1 MLTLRTRHCL
11 GRSLTTMTHGKKK
24 FDHLPLAQKG
34 PLEVP
39 FSGRLLLDNPFYNKG
54 TCFTSQ
60 ERLNL
65 HLKGLLPTN
74 IQTLDEQVA
83 RAYQQ
88 YSAQPDDLSKNTFMT
103 SMAEQNSVLYYRLIQ
118 DHLREMF
125 SIIYTP
131 TEGDAIQNY
140 SRIFRRPDGCF
151 LSIKHPEEV
160 EERLS
165 KFVREGEPDGGVD
178 YIVVSDGEQ
187 ILGIGDQGIGG
198 ILISV
203 AKLALTTIC
212 AGIHP
217 DRTLPV
223 VLDTGTDNEGL
234 LNDNLYLGHR
244 FKRVRGQ
251 AYDDFVD
258 KFIRTAKKLYPKAY
272 IHFEDF
278 GLANARRLLNK
289 YRNEFTVFNDDV
301 QGTGCVTLA
310 AIMAGLHIN
319 QVKMDDL
326 RVVLFGA
333 GTAGC
338 GIAEQVQTAIATQ
351 SGKSKEEVANQ
362 IWCVDKPG
370 LLLDNMGDSLSIA
383 QKPYAR
389 KASEW
394 DGKDAKSLLSIIA
407 EVKPHVL
414 IGTSTKP
421 GAFTKEVVQEM
432 AKHVDRPIILP
443 LSNPTRL
450 HEAKPEDVI
459 HWTDGRAL
467 VATGS
472 PFPAVE
478 YNGKEIEVAECN
490 NSVCFPGIGL
500 GGVLCQTKLMT
511 DKMLV
516 AAVTALAREA
526 PAMKDPGKALVP
538 DVEDARSVSVKI
550 AMAVIR
556 CAEEEGLAQVR
567 DIPQSDDELQ
577 EWVEAQ
583 MWDPVYRPYVEA
595 KDALHAPR

>member
-1 MLTLRTRHCL
+1 MEE
-11 GRSLTTMTHGKKK
+11 GK
-24 FDHLPLAQKG
+24 FDHLPLANKG
-34 PLEVP
+34 PLKVP
-39 FSGRLLLDNPFYNKG
+39 LYGRLLLDNPFYNKG

-60 ERLNL
+60 ERLDFG
-65 HLKGLLPTN
+65 LKGLLPTN
-74 IQTLDEQVA
+74 IQNLDEQVM

-88 YSAQPDDLSKNTFMT
+88 YCNQPDDLSKNTFMT
-103 SMAEQNSVLYYRLIQ
+103 SMAEQNTVLYYRLIQ

-131 TEGDAIQNY
+131 TEGDAIENY

-151 LSIKHPEEV
+151 LSIKHPDEV

-165 KFVREGEPDGGVD
+165 KFVRENDPDGGVD
-178 YIVVSDGEQ
+178 YIVVSDGEE
-187 ILGIGDQGIGG
+187 ILGIGDQGVGG

-203 AKLALTTIC
+203 AKLALMTIC
-212 AGIHP
+212 GGLHP

-223 VLDTGTDNEGL
+223 ILDTGTDNENL
-234 LNDNLYLGHR
+234 LNDDLYLGHR
-244 FKRVRGQ
+244 FRRVRGQ
-251 AYDDFVD
+251 RYDEFCD

-272 IHFEDF
+272 VHFEDF
-278 GLANARRLLNK
+278 GLPNARRLLDK
-289 YRNEFTVFNDDV
+289 YRTEFPVFNDDV

-319 QVKMDDL
+319 GVKMSDL
-326 RVVLFGA
+326 RVVVFGA

-338 GIAEQVQTAIATQ
+338 GIAEQVQAAIATQ
-351 SGKSKEEVANQ
+351 SEKSKEDVANQ

-370 LLLDNMGDSLSIA
+370 LLLDDMGDTLSMA
-383 QKPYAR
+383 QRPFAR
-389 KASEW
+389 EASEW
-394 DGKDAKSLLSIIA
+394 QGKDTKSLKSVIA

-414 IGTSTKP
+414 IGTSTVP
-421 GAFTKEVVQEM
+421 GAFTKEAVQEM
-432 AKHVDRPIILP
+432 AKHVERPIILP

-450 HEAKPEDVI
+450 HEAKPEDLI

-472 PFPAVE
+472 PFPPVKH
-478 YNGKEIEVAECN
+478 NGKEIEVAECN

-500 GGVLCQTKLMT
+500 GGVLCRTKLVT

-516 AAVTALAREA
+516 AAVTALAKEA
-526 PAMKDPGKALVP
+526 PAMRDPEKALVP
-538 DVEDARSVSVKI
+538 GVEMARPVSVKI

-556 CAEEEGLAQVR
+556 CAVEDGLAQTT
-567 DIPQSDDELQ
+567 DIPVDSDEELQ

-583 MWDPVYRPYVEA
+583 MWDPVYRPYVR
-595 KDALHAPR
+595 P

>member
-1 MLTLRTRHCL
+1 
-11 GRSLTTMTHGKKK
+11 MTFGNDK
-24 FDHLPLAQKG
+24 FAHLPLAQKG
-34 PLEVP
+34 PLHVP
-39 FSGRLLLDNPFYNKG
+39 FSGRLLLDSSFYNKG

-60 ERLNL
+60 ERADL

-74 IQTLDEQVA
+74 IQTLDEQVT

-140 SRIFRRPDGCF
+140 SRVFRRPDGCF
-151 LSIKHPEEV
+151 LSIKHLEEV

-165 KFVREGEPDGGVD
+165 KFVRGEDGGVD

-187 ILGIGDQGIGG
+187 ILGIGDQGVGG

-217 DRTLPV
+217 DRTLPI
-223 VLDTGTDNEGL
+223 VLDTGTDNEEL
-234 LNDNLYLGHR
+234 LNDDLYLGHR

-258 KFIRTAKKLYPKAY
+258 KFIRAAKKLFPQAY

-278 GLANARRLLNK
+278 GLDNARRLLDRYQK
-289 YRNEFTVFNDDV
+289 EFTVFNDDI

-319 QVKMDDL
+319 KVEMKDL
-326 RVVLFGA
+326 RVVLFGS

-362 IWCVDKPG
+362 IW
-370 LLLDNMGDSLSIA
+370 
-383 QKPYAR
+383 
-389 KASEW
+389 
-394 DGKDAKSLLSIIA
+394 
-407 EVKPHVL
+407 
-414 IGTSTKP
+414 
-421 GAFTKEVVQEM
+421 
-432 AKHVDRPIILP
+432 
-443 LSNPTRL
+443 
-450 HEAKPEDVI
+450 
-459 HWTDGRAL
+459 
-467 VATGS
+467 
-472 PFPAVE
+472 
-478 YNGKEIEVAECN
+478 
-490 NSVCFPGIGL
+490 
-500 GGVLCQTKLMT
+500 
-511 DKMLV
+511 
-516 AAVTALAREA
+516 
-526 PAMKDPGKALVP
+526 
-538 DVEDARSVSVKI
+538 
-550 AMAVIR
+550 
-556 CAEEEGLAQVR
+556 
-567 DIPQSDDELQ
+567 
-577 EWVEAQ
+577 
-583 MWDPVYRPYVEA
+583 
-595 KDALHAPR
+595 

>member
-1 MLTLRTRHCL
+1 MASDAAKHSHLTLPSTR
-11 GRSLTTMTHGKKK
+11 
-24 FDHLPLAQKG
+24 G
-34 PLEVP
+34 PLQVP
-39 FSGRLLLDNPFYNKG
+39 LSGRLLLDSPFYNKG
-54 TCFTSQ
+54 TGFTSQ
-60 ERLNL
+60 ERLDF

-88 YSAQPDDLSKNTFMT
+88 YSNQGDDLAKNTFMT
-103 SMAEQNSVLYYRLIQ
+103 SMAEQNTVLYYRLIQ
-118 DHLREMF
+118 DHLKEMF

-131 TEGDAIQNY
+131 TEGDAIENY
-140 SRIFRRPDGCF
+140 SRVFRRPDGCF
-151 LSIKHPEEV
+151 LSIKHPDEV
-160 EERLS
+160 EERMS
-165 KFVREGEPDGGVD
+165 KFVREGDPDGGVD
-178 YIVVSDGEQ
+178 YIVVSDGEE

-212 AGIHP
+212 AGLHP

-234 LNDNLYLGHR
+234 LNDELYLGHR
-244 FKRVRGQ
+244 IKRVRGEP
-251 AYDDFVD
+251 YTDFVD
-258 KFIRTAKKLYPKAY
+258 RFVRTAKKLFPKAY

-278 GLANARRLLNK
+278 GLTNARTLLDR
-289 YRNEFTVFNDDV
+289 YRNETAVFNDDI

-319 QVKMDDL
+319 KVKMEEL
-326 RVVLFGA
+326 RVVIFGA

-338 GIAEQVQTAIATQ
+338 GIAEQIQAAIATEA
-351 SGKSKEEVANQ
+351 GKSKDDVVNQ

-370 LLLDNMGDSLSIA
+370 LLLESMGDSLSIA

-389 KASEW
+389 PSSEGW
-394 DGKDAKSLLSIIA
+394 EDKDHKSLQAIIA
-407 EVKPHVL
+407 SVKPHVL

-432 AKHVDRPIILP
+432 AQHVERPLIFP

-450 HEAKPEDVI
+450 HEAKPQDLAE
-459 HWTDGRAL
+459 WSEGRAL

-472 PFPAVE
+472 PFPPVQ
-478 YNGKEIEVAECN
+478 YGGKEIEVAECN

-500 GGVLCQTKLMT
+500 GAVLSRAKLVT

-516 AAVTALAREA
+516 SAVTALAKEA
-526 PAMKDPGKALVP
+526 PALKDPDQGALVP
-538 DVEDARSVSVKI
+538 DVEDARRVSVKI

-556 CAEEEGLAQVR
+556 CAVDDGLAQVEE
-567 DIPQSDDELQ
+567 IPVHNDEELQ
-577 EWVEAQ
+577 EWVQAQ
-583 MWDPVYRPYVEA
+583 MWDPVYREYQKA
-595 KDALHAPR
+595 

>member
-1 MLTLRTRHCL
+1 MASDAAKDSHLTLPSTR
-11 GRSLTTMTHGKKK
+11 
-24 FDHLPLAQKG
+24 G
-34 PLEVP
+34 PLQVP
-39 FSGRLLLDNPFYNKG
+39 LSGRLLLDSPFYNKG
-54 TCFTSQ
+54 TGFTSQ
-60 ERLNL
+60 ERLGF

-88 YSAQPDDLSKNTFMT
+88 YSNQGDDLAKNTFMT
-103 SMAEQNSVLYYRLIQ
+103 SMAEQNTVLYYRLIQ
-118 DHLREMF
+118 DHLKEMF

-131 TEGDAIQNY
+131 TEGDAIENY
-140 SRIFRRPDGCF
+140 SRVFRRPDGCF
-151 LSIKHPEEV
+151 LSIKHPDEV
-160 EERLS
+160 EERMS
-165 KFVREGEPDGGVD
+165 KFVREGDPDGGVD
-178 YIVVSDGEQ
+178 YIVVSDGEE

-212 AGIHP
+212 AGLHP

-234 LNDNLYLGHR
+234 LNDELYLGHR
-244 FKRVRGQ
+244 IKRVRGE
-251 AYDDFVD
+251 AYTDFVD
-258 KFIRTAKKLYPKAY
+258 RFVRTAKKLFPKAY

-278 GLANARRLLNK
+278 GLTNARTLLDR
-289 YRNEFTVFNDDV
+289 YRNETAVFNDDI

-319 QVKMDDL
+319 KVKMKEL
-326 RVVLFGA
+326 RVVIFGA

-338 GIAEQVQTAIATQ
+338 GIAEQIQAAIATEA
-351 SGKSKEEVANQ
+351 GKSKDDVVNQ

-370 LLLDNMGDSLSIA
+370 LLLESMGDSLSIA

-389 KASEW
+389 PSSEGW
-394 DGKDAKSLLSIIA
+394 EDKDHKSLQAIIA
-407 EVKPHVL
+407 SVKPHVL

-432 AKHVDRPIILP
+432 AQHVERPLIFP

-450 HEAKPEDVI
+450 HEAKPQDLAE
-459 HWTDGRAL
+459 WSEGRAL

-472 PFPAVE
+472 PFPPVQ
-478 YNGKEIEVAECN
+478 YGGKEIEVAECN

-500 GGVLCQTKLMT
+500 GAVLSRAKLVT

-516 AAVTALAREA
+516 SAVTALAKEA
-526 PAMKDPGKALVP
+526 PALKDPDQGALVP
-538 DVEDARSVSVKI
+538 DVEDARRVSVKI

-556 CAEEEGLAQVR
+556 CAVDDGLAQV
-567 DIPQSDDELQ
+567 DEIPVHNDEELQ
-577 EWVEAQ
+577 EWVQAQ
-583 MWDPVYRPYVEA
+583 MWDPVYREYQKV
-595 KDALHAPR
+595 

>member
-1 MLTLRTRHCL
+1 
-11 GRSLTTMTHGKKK
+11 MTHGKKK
-24 FDHLPLAQKG
+24 FEHLPLAQKG

-60 ERLNL
+60 ERVDF

-74 IQTLDEQVA
+74 IQTLDEQVD

-88 YSAQPDDLSKNTFMT
+88 YSAQPNDLAKNTFMT

-203 AKLALTTIC
+203 AKLALMTIC
-212 AGIHP
+212 AGLHP

-223 VLDTGTDNEGL
+223 VLDTGTNNEEL
-234 LNDNLYLGHR
+234 LNDDLYLGHR
-244 FKRVRGQ
+244 FARVRGQ
-251 AYDDFVD
+251 SYDDFVD
-258 KFIRTAKKLYPKAY
+258 KFMRTAKKLYPNAY

-278 GLANARRLLNK
+278 GLTNARRLLDR
-289 YRNEFTVFNDDV
+289 YQTEYTVFNDDI

-319 QVKMDDL
+319 RVKMTDL

-333 GTAGC
+333 GSAGC
-338 GIAEQVQTAIATQ
+338 GIAEQVQTAIATE
-351 SGKSKEEVANQ
+351 SKKSKEEVANQ

-370 LLLDNMGDSLSIA
+370 LLLDNMNDTLSIA

-389 KASEW
+389 KAAEW
-394 DGKDAKSLLSIIA
+394 EGKDTKSLQSVVA

-421 GAFTKEVVQEM
+421 GSFTKEVVQEM

-443 LSNPTRL
+443 LSNPTKL
-450 HEAKPEDVI
+450 HEAKPEDLI

-472 PFPAVE
+472 PFPPVK

-500 GGVLCQTKLMT
+500 GGVLCKAKLMT

-516 AAVTALAREA
+516 AAVSALAREA
-526 PAMKDPGKALVP
+526 PAMNDPGKALVP
-538 DVEDARSVSVKI
+538 DVEHARSVSVKI

-556 CAEEEGLAQVR
+556 CAEEQGLAQTR

-583 MWDPVYRPYVEA
+583 MWDPVYRPYVKA
-595 KDALHAPR
+595 KNALHASR